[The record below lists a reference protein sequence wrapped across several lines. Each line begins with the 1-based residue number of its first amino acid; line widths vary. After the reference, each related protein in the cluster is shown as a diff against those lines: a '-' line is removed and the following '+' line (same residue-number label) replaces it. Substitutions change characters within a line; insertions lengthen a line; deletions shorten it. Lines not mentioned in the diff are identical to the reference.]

1 MIRFILVCIVV
12 IGYSP
17 VITILYA
24 IYLTVTAFLQERI
37 PSGMIYLTP
46 KNRYTMI
53 YFLQDI
59 S

>member
-1 MIRFILVCIVV
+1 M
-12 IGYSP
+12 
-17 VITILYA
+17 LYA

-37 PSGMIYLTP
+37 PSGMIYLTT